1 MEQHSFGAIL
11 LFCIGFLVALFISGP
26 IGAIMIGASCAFYL
40 VFIVRNWGVMGDGV
54 GTTSIIIFLCAVMVF
69 LWSLGNGA

>member
-11 LFCIGFLVALFISGP
+11 LFFIGFLVALFISGP

-40 VFIVRNWGVMGDGV
+40 VFIVRNWGIMGDGAGIANIV
-54 GTTSIIIFLCAVMVF
+54 IFLFAVMVF